1 MEHTEMMSL
10 TELRVW
16 LAERGVA
23 RSKAELYRRATM
35 GQFGRKVG
43 SQWVV
48 TASEAQVC
56 LESFRQKDS

>member
-1 MEHTEMMSL
+1 MMSL
-10 TELRVW
+10 TEFKAW

-23 RSKAELYRRATM
+23 RSKAELYRRATA

-48 TASEAQVC
+48 TASEAHAA
-56 LESFRQKDS
+56 LEGFRLKDS